1 MQIFNSRYLDNNQ
14 RFAAAV
20 AAGIGTA
27 IVCGIA
33 YGLLMRLIPVE
44 SSIFYVLIGWC
55 VGYVIRT
62 VGRGVHKRF
71 GIAGALCV
79 VLAIVIG
86 DTCALFGIANL
97 LEMLVTPS
105 DWGPAFQMWALLHL
119 STNISALLGLIL
131 RAAGVYFGYYYS
143 MIL

>member
-1 MQIFNSRYLDNNQ
+1 MQIYNSRYLDNNQ
-14 RFAAAV
+14 RFIAAV
-20 AAGIGTA
+20 AAGIVTA
-27 IVCGIA
+27 VVCGIA
-33 YGLLMRLIPVE
+33 YGLLMRVIPVE

-55 VGYVIRT
+55 VGYVIRK

-79 VLAIVIG
+79 VLAIIIG
-86 DTCALFGIANL
+86 DTCTLFGISNL
-97 LEMLVTPS
+97 LTMLFTPS
-105 DWGPAFQMWALLHL
+105 MWGFALQTWSVLHL
-119 STNISALLGLIL
+119 STNISALLGLVL